1 MWIFLQ
7 NTLDLDADLPVRIRR
22 MGYRIESEDGAMGLY
37 SLPNLL
43 IPQGG
48 ILKRIY

>member
-1 MWIFLQ
+1 MWSYLQ

-22 MGYRIESEDGAMGLY
+22 MGYRIEYKDGAMGLLT
-37 SLPNLL
+37 LPNLL